1 MTVMRQTTTKLLSM
15 TAVIA
20 LVAAC
25 GIGGDNGPVALPLTS
40 EATTSLEPSA
50 GASTTESPDTE
61 APTAKPPENDPTH
74 TAPVF
79 PDNTAP
85 QFKQAHAQRDLVF
98 TDVRVGEHET
108 FDRIVLEFS
117 GTGPLGW
124 SVNYV
129 DEAVLEGSGD
139 VVPVGGDAIL
149 VVFAH
154 YNLWPASDYYSGP
167 HQFQPQ
173 NGGAVKD
180 VFVGGTF
187 EGYTQVF
194 AGIEGAPVPFR
205 VFALANPSRLV
216 IDVEEGSM
224 S

>member
-1 MTVMRQTTTKLLSM
+1 MAAVFALL
-15 TAVIA
+15 
-20 LVAAC
+20 AAC
-25 GIGGDNGPVALPLTS
+25 GTNGDKGPKAVPSTS
-40 EATTSLEPSA
+40 EATPLLKPSVDASATDSL
-50 GASTTESPDTE
+50 TTD
-61 APTAKPPENDPTH
+61 APTATPPEDDLTH
-74 TAPVF
+74 IAPEF
-79 PDNTAP
+79 PEDTAP
-85 QFKQAHAQRDLVF
+85 QFRQVQSQRDLVF

-139 VVPVGGDAIL
+139 VVPVGGDTVL
-149 VVFAH
+149 VIFAH

-167 HQFQPQ
+167 KQFKPQ
-173 NGGAVKD
+173 SGGDIKD
-180 VFVGGTF
+180 VFIGGTF

-194 AGIEGAPVPFR
+194 AGIDGDPVPFR
-205 VFALANPSRLV
+205 VFALTNPSRLV
-216 IDVEEGSM
+216 VDVEKPSM